1 MSNRVI
7 TAFFDDDDDANKAI
21 ISLTEAGVP
30 RAQIRKTPENFDT
43 TTTTADRPHE
53 EKGVWASLSDFFLPD
68 DDRNTYAEAMKRG
81 SIMVS
86 ATVDAAHAEKAE
98 DILEEYGTV
107 NLDERAEGWKK
118 EGWTG
123 YTGTDRTA
131 APIALTPARSSG
143 DVSGKASE
151 DVIEVVEEELKIGK
165 RMVNDGR
172 VKVRSYVVETPVSEQ
187 VNLRTE
193 SVHVQQRAVD
203 RPIAAGEDMFKERTI
218 EAQAMSE
225 EAIVSK
231 TARVTGEVVVTK
243 DVGERVEQVSDMV
256 RSTKVEIDEGDAR
269 TAKPVLDRR

>member
-21 ISLTEAGVP
+21 ISLTEAGIP

-43 TTTTADRPHE
+43 TGTADRPHE
-53 EKGVWASLSDFFLPD
+53 EKGFWASLSDFFLPD

-107 NLDERAEGWKK
+107 NIDERAEGWKK

-123 YTGTDRTA
+123 YTGTDRMDRPASPTA
-131 APIALTPARSSG
+131 LKPAMASG
-143 DVSGKASE
+143 NASE

-165 RMVNDGR
+165 RVVNDGR

-203 RPIAAGEDMFKERTI
+203 RPIAAGEDMFTERTI

-243 DVGERVEQVSDMV
+243 DVGERVEQVSDTV

-269 TAKPVLDRR
+269 VAKPVLDRR